1 MHHAC
6 KFGAAL
12 GLFTCEKKHSTELQA
27 KFYDHVSKF
36 GLSYGTDE
44 EFQFRLAEFA
54 KKDAAIAKINTEQ
67 NSFTVGHNQFSTMTD
82 FEYKRL
88 LGFKG
93 AAEPTEYTTL
103 DTSNLDAS
111 VDWRTKGAVNA
122 VKNQGQC
129 GSCWAFSATSAI
141 ESAHFLAGGALL
153 NLSEQQVVDCD
164 SSSYGCNGGW

>member
-1 MHHAC
+1 MHSIC
-6 KFGAAL
+6 KYGAAL
-12 GLFTCEKKHSTELQA
+12 GLFNCEKKMSTELEA

-54 KKDAAIAKINTEQ
+54 KKDAAITKINAEQ
-67 NSFTVGHNQFSTMTD
+67 SSFTVGHNQFSTMTD

-93 AAEPTEYTTL
+93 TQEPVEYTTL
-103 DTSNLDAS
+103 DTTNLADS

-129 GSCWAFSATSAI
+129 GSCWAFSATSAV
-141 ESAHFLAGGALL
+141 ESAHFLATGSLL
-153 NLSEQQVVDCD
+153 DLAEQQVVDCD
-164 SSSYGCNGGW
+164 HTSYGCNGGW